1 MTYDPAAIAAHFDQ
15 LGPREWERFDRTL
28 GDRVS
33 LELHSRVL
41 ARFIPRGSEVL
52 EVGAGPGRFTEQL
65 HALGCSITVGDISV
79 EQLRLNEDTARR
91 RGFASSIRGWS
102 QLDICD
108 LTHFADAAFDA
119 VVAFGGP
126 LSYVFDR
133 REQALRECLRVLR
146 PGGVLLLSVMSLW
159 GTVHRHLGAVLA
171 LPEVANRSIIATG
184 DLTKASDPA
193 STHHC
198 HMFRASE
205 LRVFLDRPGAELLWL
220 SASSAITTG
229 LDLTLLPDERRW
241 PFVLDVEEMAC
252 REAGYLDAGTHLIS
266 AVRRLAISEAK

>member
-15 LGPREWERFDRTL
+15 LGPQEWERFDRTL

-171 LPEVANRSIIATG
+171 LPEVANRSIIA
-184 DLTKASDPA
+184 PA
-193 STHHC
+193 ISQRPATPPARIIATC
-198 HMFRASE
+198 SARASCE
-205 LRVFLDRPGAELLWL
+205 CSSTGRVRSSFGSLRVARSLRAW
-220 SASSAITTG
+220 I
-229 LDLTLLPDERRW
+229 
-241 PFVLDVEEMAC
+241 
-252 REAGYLDAGTHLIS
+252 
-266 AVRRLAISEAK
+266 